1 MMAKSL
7 EDEGDEAEVIEAA
20 GLDKAH
26 VFWFPVKWRVD
37 VADVYARAA
46 VNSR

>member
-26 VFWFPVKWRVD
+26 VFWFPVKWRIGGMFICD
-37 VADVYARAA
+37 IQPIGL
-46 VNSR
+46 S